1 MKLEN
6 MPRMY
11 EADIEDVRKDA
22 VKRPKNPTDQPVES
36 GKGDLE
42 VTDKTVIFSPDDIGE
57 EMQPVMRGYGK
68 VQKNIRQWRVR

>member
-1 MKLEN
+1 
-6 MPRMY
+6 MPRMD

-22 VKRPKNPTDQPVES
+22 VKRPKNPTDQIIPDS
-36 GKGDLE
+36 KGDLE

-68 VQKNIRQWRVR
+68 VQKNIKQWRVR